1 MFCILSLNNEGIVYM
16 FMLIYSTRRKA
27 LYKHIFQKVDK
38 DRDNLI
44 TFKVCILHIIMC
56 RQLENMC

>member
-1 MFCILSLNNEGIVYM
+1 M

-27 LYKHIFQKVDK
+27 LYKQIFQKVDK

-44 TFKVCILHIIMC
+44 TFKVCFLYSVMYHC
-56 RQLENMC
+56 LLGNVC